1 MIFTIVHSATSNTK
15 FPTSTLEDP
24 KIFEFENKE
33 IFGMREVAGLFKKYY
48 ILNFPLRCSKQSSR
62 KSAFLERHIADSSEY
77 MILDFNDVQDK
88 DSRDLILQRFKPFRH
103 VSFKTKSSDDLFSFN
118 FRIVLCIPSSTRSKI
133 LQDTKKLAKLLDP
146 KLAKINTSLYRKA
159 QITASG
165 HNGIL
170 TCNEDGFLFNLDEF
184 KDAMCW
190 QFTPDIRQ
198 VCLGLFKEL
207 GFEVRDEYKESAI
220 LVNEQMGDFV
230 FFDSN
235 PFQITNVITGE
246 RVDIQKEFKRRYKI
260 ENFRSSIPVKELLD
274 WGNKERIYE
283 NKSVELG
290 SLDSANLNAEINSCI
305 SNEGCLVLRSPMG
318 SGKTR
323 VIRDFMNKSNSC
335 LIITPRVSLADEF
348 YERFKED
355 GVRVYNKH
363 KLEKDTRLFICQ
375 FDSLYKIDTKVNH
388 FDTIIIDEF
397 MTLCEHITSSIASN
411 REHNLSKM
419 LALMNKSRSMMICDA
434 FMEKIALDLIP
445 TKFKNVIWV
454 SNETKDPTNV
464 IIHKDVSSFLQSIVN
479 NRAGGL
485 VVSCVSVSAGL
496 SIKHFLESAG
506 VEVGLINSGTS
517 MEVRNQ
523 ILEDYKLAKLGAIV
537 YSPSVSVGVNV
548 MGLRGSHYHYD
559 PGNVIPVIQSIQMI
573 RRSRNSGSIECFIK
587 RVTKNFVPSLE
598 EEKFNILQGND
609 TISGVVFNEDGDRS
623 LSPVG
628 RFLAILKYHRKLW
641 NIDSSKTFARLC
653 SLNFNSVTSIN
664 SKTKCNLSLTNYQNI
679 KEFAETQKLEIFGE
693 KSQRVREVIEPKDID
708 SFLNFEKFYRITKRL
723 EGYELCMEDL
733 VRQANFGLSQ
743 KLNIFNKM
751 FEGIPVSDYNKSK
764 DKLPKEWI
772 EKSKFWN
779 PVYKHNSKFLELCE
793 YLHCTEGC

>member
-1 MIFTIVHSATSNTK
+1 MIFTIVHSSTSNTK

-24 KIFEFENKE
+24 LIFDFENVE
-33 IFGMREVAGLFKKYY
+33 VFGMRGIASLFKKHY
-48 ILNFPLRCSKQSSR
+48 ILNFPLKQSVQTRR
-62 KSAFLERHIADSSEY
+62 KASYLEHYIADSSEV
-77 MILDFNDVQDK
+77 MILDFNDVQD
-88 DSRDLILQRFKPFRH
+88 REAREIILQQFKAFRH
-103 VSFKTKSSDDLFSFN
+103 VAFKTKSTDDLFSFN
-118 FRIVLCIPSSTRSKI
+118 FRIVLCIPSSTRTKI
-133 LQDTKKLAKLLDP
+133 LQDTKKIAKMLDP
-146 KLAKINTSLYRKA
+146 RLAKINTSLYGKS
-159 QITASG
+159 QVTANG

-170 TCNEDGFLFNLDEF
+170 SCNESGFLFSLDEF
-184 KDAMCW
+184 KEAMCW
-190 QFTPDIRQ
+190 QYTPDIRQ
-198 VCLGLFKEL
+198 ASLELFKEL
-207 GFEVRDEYKESAI
+207 GFTVRDEYKESVI
-220 LVNEQMGDFV
+220 LVNDQMGDFI

-260 ENFRSSIPVKELLD
+260 ENFRSSVPVKELLD

-283 NKSVELG
+283 NKSIELE
-290 SLDSANLNAEINSCI
+290 SLNSENLSKEINYCI

-323 VIRDFMNKSNSC
+323 VIREFMNKSNSC
-335 LIITPRVSLADEF
+335 LIITPRISLADEF

-363 KLEKDTRLFICQ
+363 KLEKETRMFICQ
-375 FDSLYKIDTKVNH
+375 FDSLYKIDTKLNH

-434 FMEKIALDLIP
+434 FMERIALDLIP

-464 IIHKDVSSFLQSIVN
+464 IIHKDLSTFLQSIIN
-479 NRAGGL
+479 NRSGGL
-485 VVSCVSVSAGL
+485 VVSSVSVSAGL
-496 SIKHFLESAG
+496 SIKYFLESAG
-506 VEVGLINSGTS
+506 VTVGLINAGTTL
-517 MEVRNQ
+517 EVRNQ
-523 ILEDYKLAKLGAIV
+523 IIEDYKLAKLGAIV
-537 YSPSVSVGVNV
+537 YSPCVSVGVNV

-598 EEKFNILQGND
+598 EEKFNILQGDD

-623 LSPVG
+623 LSAVG
-628 RFLAILKYHRKLW
+628 KFLAILKYHRKIW
-641 NIDSSKTFARLC
+641 SIDSSKTFARLC

-664 SKTKCNLSLTNYQNI
+664 AKSKCNLSLTNFQNV
-679 KEFAETQKLEIFGE
+679 KEFAEFQKLEIFGE
-693 KSQRVREVIEPKDID
+693 KSQFVRDSIDIKDVD
-708 SFLNFEKFYRITKRL
+708 SFLDFEKFYRIANRL
-723 EGYELCMEDL
+723 EGYELAMADL
-733 VRQANFGLSQ
+733 VRQANFGLSG
-743 KLNIFNKM
+743 KLNM
-751 FEGIPVSDYNKSK
+751 FGKLMKGVPVTEYNLSK
-764 DKLPKEWI
+764 DKLPKNWI
-772 EKSKFWN
+772 EKFKFWN
-779 PVYKHNSKFLELCE
+779 PVFRLNSKFLEICKF
-793 YLHCTEGC
+793 LHST

>member
-1 MIFTIVHSATSNTK
+1 MIFTIVHSSSSNTK
-15 FPTSTLEDP
+15 FPISTLEDP
-24 KIFEFENKE
+24 KIFEFENVE
-33 IFGMREVAGLFKKYY
+33 QFRMRDIAGLFKKHY

-62 KSAFLERHIADSSEY
+62 KSTFLERYIADSSEY
-77 MILDFNDVQDK
+77 MILDFNDVQDQE
-88 DSRDLILQRFKPFRH
+88 SRDQIIQRFKVFRH
-103 VSFKTKSSDDLFSFN
+103 VAFKTKSSDDLFSFN
-118 FRIVLCIPSSTRSKI
+118 FRIVLGIPRSTRSKI
-133 LQDTKKLAKLLDP
+133 LQDTKKLAKMLDP

-165 HNGIL
+165 HNGIIS
-170 TCNEDGFLFNLDEF
+170 CNEDGFLFNLDEF

-190 QFTPDIRQ
+190 QFTPDIRH
-198 VCLGLFKEL
+198 VCLGLFEEL
-207 GFEVRDEYKESAI
+207 GFRVRDEYKESVI
-220 LVNEQMGDFV
+220 LVNEQMGDFI

-246 RVDIQKEFKRRYKI
+246 RVDVQKEFKKRYKI
-260 ENFRSSIPVKELLD
+260 ENFRASVPVKELLD
-274 WGNKERIYE
+274 WSNKERIYE

-290 SLDSANLNAEINSCI
+290 SLDSSNLSKEINSCI
-305 SNEGCLVLRSPMG
+305 SNQGCLVLRSPMG

-323 VIRDFMNKSNSC
+323 VIRDFMMRSRSC
-335 LIITPRVSLADEF
+335 LIITPRISLADEF

-355 GVRVYNKH
+355 GVKVYNKH
-363 KLEKDTRLFICQ
+363 KLEKDTRLFISQ
-375 FDSLYKIDTKVNH
+375 FDSLYKIDTREIH

-419 LALMNKSRSMMICDA
+419 LALMNKSNSMMICDA

-464 IIHKDVSSFLQSIVN
+464 IIHKDVGTFLQSIVN

-485 VVSCVSVSAGL
+485 VVSSVSVSAGL
-496 SIKHFLESAG
+496 SIKYFLESAG
-506 VEVGLINSGTS
+506 VTVGLINSGTS
-517 MEVRNQ
+517 MDVRSQ
-523 ILEDYKLAKLGAIV
+523 IIEDYKTAKIGAIV
-537 YSPSVSVGVNV
+537 YSPCVSVGVNV

-609 TISGVVFNEDGDRS
+609 TISGVIFNDDGDRS

-628 RFLAILKYHRKLW
+628 RFLAVLKYHRKLW
-641 NIDSSKTFARLC
+641 SIDSSKTFARLC

-664 SKTKCNLSLTNYQNI
+664 AKSKCNLSLTNYQNV
-679 KEFAETQKLEIFGE
+679 KEFAEYQKLEIFGE
-693 KSQRVREVIEPKDID
+693 KSQQVRDSIDLKDID
-708 SFLNFEKFYRITKRL
+708 SFLDFEKFYRISKRL

-733 VRQANFGLSQ
+733 VRQATFGLSQ
-743 KLNIFNKM
+743 KLILFNKL
-751 FEGIPVSDYNKSK
+751 FEGVPVSEYNRLKNK
-764 DKLPKEWI
+764 VPKEWV
-772 EKSKFWN
+772 ERSRFWN
-779 PVYKHNSKFLELCE
+779 PIYKHNSKFLELCDF
-793 YLHCTEGC
+793 LHCTKDC

>member
-1 MIFTIVHSATSNTK
+1 MIFTIVHSSTSNTK

-24 KIFEFENKE
+24 LIFDFENIE
-33 IFGMREVAGLFKKYY
+33 VFGMREIASLFKKHY
-48 ILNFPLRCSKQSSR
+48 ILNFPLKQSVQTRR
-62 KSAFLERHIADSSEY
+62 KASYLEHYIADSSEI
-77 MILDFNDVQDK
+77 MILDFNDVQD
-88 DSRDLILQRFKPFRH
+88 REAREIILQQFKAFRH
-103 VSFKTKSSDDLFSFN
+103 VAFKTKSTDDLFSFN
-118 FRIVLCIPSSTRSKI
+118 FRIVLCIPSSTRTKI
-133 LQDTKKLAKLLDP
+133 LQDTKKIAKMLDP
-146 KLAKINTSLYRKA
+146 RLAKINTSLYGKS
-159 QITASG
+159 QVTANG

-170 TCNEDGFLFNLDEF
+170 SCNESGFLFSLDEF
-184 KDAMCW
+184 KEAMCW
-190 QFTPDIRQ
+190 QYTPDIRQ
-198 VCLGLFKEL
+198 VSLELFKEL
-207 GFEVRDEYKESAI
+207 GFKVRDEYKESVI
-220 LVNEQMGDFV
+220 LVNDQMGDFI

-260 ENFRSSIPVKELLD
+260 ENFRSSVPVKELLD

-283 NKSVELG
+283 NKSIELE
-290 SLDSANLNAEINSCI
+290 SLNSENLSKEINYCI

-323 VIRDFMNKSNSC
+323 VIREFMNRSNSC
-335 LIITPRVSLADEF
+335 LIITPRISLADEF

-363 KLEKDTRLFICQ
+363 KLEKDTRMFICQ
-375 FDSLYKIDTKVNH
+375 FDSLYKIDTKLNH

-434 FMEKIALDLIP
+434 FMERIALDLIP

-464 IIHKDVSSFLQSIVN
+464 IIHKDLSTFLQSIIN
-479 NRAGGL
+479 NRSGGL
-485 VVSCVSVSAGL
+485 VVSSVSVSAGL
-496 SIKHFLESAG
+496 SIKYFLESAG
-506 VEVGLINSGTS
+506 VAVGLINAGTT
-517 MEVRNQ
+517 MDVRNQ
-523 ILEDYKLAKLGAIV
+523 IIEDYKLAKLGAIV
-537 YSPSVSVGVNV
+537 YSPCVSVGVNV

-598 EEKFNILQGND
+598 EEKFNILQGTD

-628 RFLAILKYHRKLW
+628 KFLAILKYHRKIW
-641 NIDSSKTFARLC
+641 SIDSSKTFARLC

-664 SKTKCNLSLTNYQNI
+664 AKSKCNLSLTNFQNV
-679 KEFAETQKLEIFGE
+679 KEFAEFQKLEIFGE
-693 KSQRVREVIEPKDID
+693 KSQVVRDSIDIKDVD
-708 SFLNFEKFYRITKRL
+708 SFLDFEKFYRISNRL
-723 EGYELCMEDL
+723 EGYELAMEDL
-733 VRQANFGLSQ
+733 VRQANFGLSG
-743 KLNIFNKM
+743 KLNM
-751 FEGIPVSDYNKSK
+751 FSKLMKGVPVTEYNLSK
-764 DKLPKEWI
+764 DKLPKNWI
-772 EKSKFWN
+772 EKFKFWN
-779 PVYKHNSKFLELCE
+779 PVFRLNSKFLEICKF
-793 YLHCTEGC
+793 LHST

>member
-1 MIFTIVHSATSNTK
+1 MIFTIVHSASSNTK

-24 KIFEFENKE
+24 KIFEFENVE
-33 IFGMREVAGLFKKYY
+33 QFRMRDIAGLFKKHY

-62 KSAFLERHIADSSEY
+62 KSTFLERHIADSSEY
-77 MILDFNDVQDK
+77 MILDFNDVQDQE
-88 DSRDLILQRFKPFRH
+88 SRDQIIQRFKVFRH
-103 VSFKTKSSDDLFSFN
+103 VAFKTRSSDDLFSFN
-118 FRIVLCIPSSTRSKI
+118 FRIVLGIPRSTRSKI
-133 LQDTKKLAKLLDP
+133 LQDTKKLAKMLDP

-165 HNGIL
+165 HNGVVS
-170 TCNEDGFLFNLDEF
+170 CNEDGFLFNLDEF

-190 QFTPDIRQ
+190 QFTPDIRH
-198 VCLGLFKEL
+198 VCLALFEEL
-207 GFEVRDEYKESAI
+207 GFSVRDEYKESVI
-220 LVNEQMGDFV
+220 LVNEQMGDFI

-246 RVDIQKEFKRRYKI
+246 RVDVQKEFKKRYKI
-260 ENFRSSIPVKELLD
+260 ENFRASVPVKELLD
-274 WGNKERIYE
+274 WSNKERIYE

-290 SLDSANLNAEINSCI
+290 SLDSSNLSKEINSCI
-305 SNEGCLVLRSPMG
+305 SNQGCLVLRSPMG

-323 VIRDFMNKSNSC
+323 VIRDFMTRSRSC
-335 LIITPRVSLADEF
+335 LIITPRISLADEF

-363 KLEKDTRLFICQ
+363 KLEKDTRLFISQ
-375 FDSLYKIDTKVNH
+375 FDSLYKIDTKEVH

-419 LALMNKSRSMMICDA
+419 LALMNKSNSMMICDA

-464 IIHKDVSSFLQSIVN
+464 IIHKDVGTFLQSIVN

-485 VVSCVSVSAGL
+485 VVSSVSVSAGL
-496 SIKHFLESAG
+496 SIKYFLESAG
-506 VEVGLINSGTS
+506 VTVGLINSGTS
-517 MEVRNQ
+517 MDVRNQ
-523 ILEDYKLAKLGAIV
+523 IIEDYKLAKIGAIV
-537 YSPSVSVGVNV
+537 YSPCVSVGVNV

-609 TISGVVFNEDGDRS
+609 TISGVIFNEDGDRS

-628 RFLAILKYHRKLW
+628 RFLAVLKYHRKLW
-641 NIDSSKTFARLC
+641 GIDSSKTFARLC

-664 SKTKCNLSLTNYQNI
+664 AKSKCNLSLTNYQNV
-679 KEFAETQKLEIFGE
+679 KEFAEYQKLEIFGD
-693 KSQRVREVIEPKDID
+693 KSQQVRDLVDLKDID
-708 SFLNFEKFYRITKRL
+708 SFLDFEKFYRISKRL

-743 KLNIFNKM
+743 KLILFNKL
-751 FEGIPVSDYNKSK
+751 FEGVPVSEYNRLKNK
-764 DKLPKEWI
+764 VPKEWI
-772 EKSKFWN
+772 EKSRFWN
-779 PVYKHNSKFLELCE
+779 PIYKHNPKFLELCDF
-793 YLHCTEGC
+793 LHCTEGC